1 MSLEKFKYYLISNR
15 FVLLMKSDHRIK
27 FLLILGLLLASVAL
41 AHGTIPSEKCN
52 NTVSGSVLDVGR
64 DFQKIGNHACVVLK
78 FPFMFRQPPWAPGT
92 QIMLNVK
99 LLFPDRYK

>member
-1 MSLEKFKYYLISNR
+1 
-15 FVLLMKSDHRIK
+15 MKSDQPIK
-27 FLLILGLLLASVAL
+27 FLLIVGLLLASVAL

-78 FPFMFRQPPWAPGT
+78 FPLMFRQPPWAPGI
-92 QIMLNVK
+92 QPMLNYDSRIGINR
-99 LLFPDRYK
+99 FPNLSD